1 MRRLLLQVREFF
13 EGFILMSTTAAPRQ
27 GVFAALWIPTDSR
40 GQLMKRALAAH
51 LAFLRKSGVHGVLA
65 LGSTGEFVRMN
76 LAERQEVLATVAEH
90 AGSLQVIAN
99 ISSIRLDEVIALGKF
114 ARRLHLPG
122 VAMMPPTFFPVSQAD
137 MLEFFLRAAEGVQ
150 LPVYLYNF
158 PELTSNRIGLELI
171 DKFSTHAS
179 MAGIK
184 QSGGEFAY
192 HKELIALGREKNF
205 SVFSGADTRLPEV
218 FALGADGCIGGL
230 VNFAPEYMLAIYQAC
245 RAGRAENCK
254 IEAARMKE
262 IGPVVDRL
270 LFPLSVATGLEARGF
285 EPGVSKTVVSA
296 ESAKIYRGIVADFR
310 RMFKA
315 WGLPVQGKRGQA
327 G

>member
-1 MRRLLLQVREFF
+1 MHS
-13 EGFILMSTTAAPRQ
+13 ISIPAAPRQ

-40 GQLMKRALAAH
+40 GRLMKRALAAH

-65 LGSTGEFVRMN
+65 LGSTGEFIRMN
-76 LAERQEVLATVAEH
+76 LTQRQAVLEAVVEH

-99 ISSIRLDEVIALGKF
+99 ISNIRVDEVIALGKV
-114 ARRLHLPG
+114 ARRLRLPG

-171 DKFSTHAS
+171 TQFAKRAP

-192 HKELIALGREKNF
+192 HQDLIALGREKKF

-218 FALGADGCIGGL
+218 FALGAAGCIGGL
-230 VNFAPEYMLAIYQAC
+230 VNFAPEYMVAIYDAC
-245 RAGRAENCK
+245 SAGRPQDCVVES
-254 IEAARMKE
+254 ARMKE
-262 IGPVVDRL
+262 IGPVVDRM
-270 LFPLSVATGLEARGF
+270 LFPLSVATGMEARGY
-285 EPGVSKTVVSA
+285 EPGAPKMVVSA

-315 WGLPVQGKRGQA
+315 WDLPSRVVRPPNSRPTA
-327 G
+327 VTLPR

>member
-1 MRRLLLQVREFF
+1 
-13 EGFILMSTTAAPRQ
+13 MSSPAAPRH
-27 GVFAALWIPTDSR
+27 GIFAALWIPTDAR
-40 GQLMKRALAAH
+40 GRLMKRALAAH
-51 LAFLRKSGVHGVLA
+51 LAFLRRSGVHGVLA

-76 LAERQEVLATVAEH
+76 LAQRQEVLAAVAEY

-114 ARRLHLPG
+114 ARRLRLPG
-122 VAMMPPTFFPVSQAD
+122 VALMPPTFFPVSQAD

-150 LPVYLYNF
+150 LPTYLYNF

-171 DKFSTHAS
+171 AKFAHRAP

-192 HKELIALGREKNF
+192 HRDLIALGRQKNF

-218 FALGADGCIGGL
+218 FALGVDGCIGGL
-230 VNFAPEYMLAIYQAC
+230 VNFAPEYMVAIYHAC
-245 RAGRAENCK
+245 RAGRPEDCK
-254 IEAARMKE
+254 TEATRMGE
-262 IGPVVDRL
+262 IGPVVNRL
-270 LFPLSVATGLEARGF
+270 LFPLSVATGVEARGF
-285 EPGVSKTVVSA
+285 EPGAPKTAVSP
-296 ESAKIYRGIVADFR
+296 ESTKIYRGVVADFR

-315 WGLPVQGKRGQA
+315 WGLPAPGQRR
-327 G
+327 

>member
-1 MRRLLLQVREFF
+1 
-13 EGFILMSTTAAPRQ
+13 MSSIPAAPRQ
-27 GVFAALWIPTDSR
+27 GVFAALWIPTDAR
-40 GQLMKRALAAH
+40 GRLMKRALAAH

-65 LGSTGEFVRMN
+65 LGSTGEFIRMN
-76 LAERQEVLATVAEH
+76 LTQRQAVLETVVEH

-99 ISSIRLDEVIALGKF
+99 ISSIRLDEVIALGKV
-114 ARRLHLPG
+114 ARRLRLPG

-158 PELTSNRIGLELI
+158 PELTSNRIGLDLI
-171 DKFSTHAS
+171 TQFAKRAP

-192 HKELIALGREKNF
+192 HKELIALGRAKNF

-230 VNFAPEYMLAIYQAC
+230 VNFAPEYMVAIYEAC
-245 RAGRAENCK
+245 RAGRPEACK
-254 IEAARMKE
+254 IEAARMRE
-262 IGPVVDRL
+262 IGPVVDRM
-270 LFPLSVATGLEARGF
+270 LFPLSVATGVEARGF
-285 EPGVSKTVVSA
+285 KPGSPKTVVSPA
-296 ESAKIYRGIVADFR
+296 SAKIYRGIVAEFR
-310 RMFKA
+310 RKFKA
-315 WGLPVQGKRGQA
+315 WGLPVHG
-327 G
+327 